1 MKFNYVD
8 LILLLLILLVIYRG
22 WQKGFIIGFFELLL
36 LAASFWAAFS
46 FYLYVATFLDD
57 EFGIEERW
65 LFPLS
70 FFGLLIITQ
79 LIVRLLSYQILKY
92 ISNKTHQSTLNKS
105 MGLFTGALR
114 GMIYAALVSLVF
126 LFFPISESLSNE
138 AKASYLTNEFTTQI
152 ALLDESLAPEL
163 SEEIKQ
169 SISRLNIEPESDE
182 TVVLQFKIENPSANE
197 KFEDQ
202 MLILINKDRKRAGLK
217 SLAKDPEMRV
227 VARLHSKD
235 MFQRGYFSHY
245 TLENK
250 SPFDRMKAL
259 KIEYRTAG
267 ENLALA
273 QTVEIAHSG
282 LMKSKGHRENILNSK
297 FNRVGIGIM
306 DGGIY
311 GLMVT
316 QNFRN

>member
-1 MKFNYVD
+1 MFNYVD
-8 LILLLLILLVIYRG
+8 LILVLLILFAIYRG
-22 WQKGFIIGFFELLL
+22 WQKGFIIGFLELTL

-46 FYLYVATFLDD
+46 FYLYLATFLND

-70 FFGLLIITQ
+70 FFGIFIIKQLL
-79 LIVRLLSYQILKY
+79 VRLLSYQIVKS
-92 ISNKTHQSTLNKS
+92 IPNKTHQSTLNKS
-105 MGLFTGALR
+105 MGLFTGAVY
-114 GMIYAALVSLVF
+114 GAIYAILFSVLF
-126 LFFPISESLSNE
+126 LFFPFWEG
-138 AKASYLTNEFTTQI
+138 LTAETKNSTVANTLTKQI
-152 ALLDESLAPEL
+152 TVLDENLAPEL

-169 SISRLNIEPESDE
+169 SISRFNIEPETDE
-182 TVVLQFKIENPSANE
+182 TVMLQFKVDKPVANE

-202 MLILINKDRKRAGLK
+202 MLVLVNKDRKRAGLNP
-217 SLAKDPEMRV
+217 LIKDTEIRV

-235 MFQRGYFSHY
+235 MFQKGYFSHFS
-245 TLENK
+245 LDNK
-250 SPFDRMKAL
+250 TPFDRMRAL
-259 KIEYRTAG
+259 NIEYRTAG

-273 QTVEIAHSG
+273 QTVEIAHQG
-282 LMKSKGHRENILNSK
+282 LMKSKGHRENILNTK

>member
-1 MKFNYVD
+1 MFNYVD
-8 LILLLLILLVIYRG
+8 LILVLLILLVIYRG
-22 WQKGFIIGFFELLL
+22 WQKGFIIGFLELTL
-36 LAASFWAAFS
+36 LAASYWTAFS
-46 FYLYVATFLDD
+46 FYLYLATFLND

-70 FFGLLIITQ
+70 FFGIFIITQ
-79 LIVRLLSYQILKY
+79 LVVRLLSYQILKS
-92 ISNKTHQSTLNKS
+92 IPNKTHQSTLNKS
-105 MGLFTGALR
+105 MGLFTGAVY
-114 GMIYAALVSLVF
+114 GAIYAILLSVLF
-126 LFFPISESLSNE
+126 LFFPFWEGLTTETKNSTVANT
-138 AKASYLTNEFTTQI
+138 LTNQI
-152 ALLDESLAPEL
+152 TVLDENLAPEL

-169 SISRLNIEPESDE
+169 SISRFNIETETDE
-182 TVVLQFKIENPSANE
+182 TVMLQFKVDKPVANE

-202 MLILINKDRKRAGLK
+202 MLVLVNKDRKRAGLNP
-217 SLAKDPEMRV
+217 LIKDTEIRV

-235 MFQRGYFSHY
+235 MFQKGYFSHFS
-245 TLENK
+245 LDNK
-250 SPFDRMKAL
+250 TPFDRMRAL
-259 KIEYRTAG
+259 NIEYRTAG

-273 QTVEIAHSG
+273 QTVEIAHQG
-282 LMKSKGHRENILNSK
+282 LMKSKGHRENILNTK

>member
-8 LILLLLILLVIYRG
+8 LILILLILLVIYRG
-22 WQKGFIIGFFELLL
+22 WQKGFIIGFLELLS

-46 FYLYVATFLDD
+46 FYLFVATFLDD

-70 FFGLLIITQ
+70 FFIIFIVTQ
-79 LIVRLLSYQILKY
+79 LFVRLISYQILKY
-92 ISNKTHQSTLNKS
+92 IPNKTHQSTLNKS
-105 MGLFTGALR
+105 MGLFTGAIY
-114 GMIYAALVSLVF
+114 GGIYAILISLLF
-126 LFFPISESLSNE
+126 LFFPFSDG
-138 AKASYLTNEFTTQI
+138 LTLETKKSIIANTLTKQI
-152 ALLDESLAPEL
+152 TILDKSLAPEL
-163 SEEIKQ
+163 SEEIKE
-169 SISRLNIEPESDE
+169 SISRLNIEPETDE
-182 TVVLQFKIENPSANE
+182 TVILQFKVENPSANE

-217 SLAKDPEMRV
+217 SLEKDLEMRV

-245 TLENK
+245 SLENK
-250 SPFDRMKAL
+250 NPFDRMKAL

-282 LMKSKGHRENILNSK
+282 LMKSKGHRENILNAK